1 MPVRRDAEWV
11 EACALS
17 CPGGTNSVSVGVMRY
32 ECSRRKAMRREA
44 PGVRAIRYSRPGRTT
59 LRKLRMAALPVFV
72 LAAQALV
79 ACGGG
84 GEPTSESGNM
94 PVEDPSEFYGTL
106 RAVGGEVGA
115 VLSPGAFVMVE
126 EADRAEG
133 RYPEGLLIVN
143 DTGRPLE
150 SELTAGQ
157 SVTAFGRLEELQP
170 GEAEEE
176 TGLVLDD
183 EALARYEGE
192 PWLSAS
198 TVDVPEADLQGE
210 TTQ

>member
-1 MPVRRDAEWV
+1 
-11 EACALS
+11 
-17 CPGGTNSVSVGVMRY
+17 
-32 ECSRRKAMRREA
+32 
-44 PGVRAIRYSRPGRTT
+44 
-59 LRKLRMAALPVFV
+59 MAALPVFV

-84 GEPTSESGNM
+84 GEPTAESGNM

-133 RYPEGLLIVN
+133 RYPEGLLVV
-143 DTGRPLE
+143 DDSGGLDP
-150 SELTAGQ
+150 ELAVGQ
-157 SVTAFGRLEELQP
+157 SVTAFGSMEELGS

-192 PWLSAS
+192 PWMSAS
-198 TVDVPEADLQGE
+198 TVDVPEADPQGE